1 MALKINYPEPG
12 DNVPQWA
19 TEDTQLQIK
28 AILERGG
35 RPGTGDKGEKAKEEQ
50 TKKSTK
56 ALKGLAEGFDELTG
70 LVGTTAGVLTATK
83 GEFKDLIPIVDNFG
97 NLVKKAGGA
106 LLKAIPIFGD
116 ALAAGGE
123 LFVEFTK
130 DAFAFLATTA
140 DNVAE
145 SFRGAATRGAFFD
158 NSLTAL
164 ISASTSARI
173 TLEELAGILEANQ
186 SAIAAFGSASTG
198 AQQILKNLSRVQD
211 DYGEDLARLGLTFA
225 EINEASSG
233 FFDLLAQTGQAS
245 LLRAGQEGQLA
256 AVTNRYIKDLTVLAS
271 ITGQERKEVEAEFR
285 RQVMRGNVQAQ
296 LALLNQDNTA
306 GTTQA
311 FGNLSTLLTAFNPIL
326 GDAFGSIAT
335 LGVATAE
342 QEAVLAQLGNSR
354 QLIEEFGQSFRDG
367 TLTDAEATAQ
377 TEAIFKAISDGVKSP
392 EFLEIAKLGTGPITG
407 LPATLAE
414 ITSTA
419 LPLAQ
424 SLDDT
429 EFSLEKLREEVENQ
443 TKTQDEGISKLLTA
457 QRVLAEI
464 PLNIQNALLGSDGGV
479 PIINTALET
488 VADNI
493 TKFGGVLNAIIS
505 SGGGIDA
512 LSQVFGGE
520 RIDGGGETQANPGG
534 ADVMEMLD
542 LFDDAAMAT
551 QGLGKSQIIGL
562 NNRIAQI
569 RSKIGTLSEEQLKKE
584 LNSIISDFGLPIEN
598 YNRGTAGVQNF
609 GNGTLAMLHGN
620 EAVIPAPMGSIPVD
634 LGNTLEPL
642 QELITNLTN
651 SMDAGNKSVAQEVV
665 NSVQSKEM
673 VAQEGVNSV
682 QSKEV
687 VSKLNEMIG
696 VLKTIADGQYTG
708 NSQFGKEIRRL
719 GNQMSTDLFR

>member
-35 RPGTGDKGEKAKEEQ
+35 RPTPGNKGEKAKEEQ

-56 ALKGLAEGFDELTG
+56 ALKGLADGFDELTG

-145 SFRGAATRGAFFD
+145 GFRGVATRGAFFD
-158 NSLTAL
+158 NSLSTL
-164 ISASTSARI
+164 VRSATEARI

-198 AQQILKNLSRVQD
+198 AQQILKNLARVQD
-211 DYGEDLARLGLTFA
+211 DYGDDLSRLGLTLQ

-256 AVTNRYIKDLTVLAS
+256 TVTNRYIKDLTVLAS

-285 RQVMRGNVQAQ
+285 RQVMRGNIQAQ
-296 LALLNQDNTA
+296 LALLQGDNTT

-367 TLTDAEATAQ
+367 TLTDAEATEQ

-392 EFLEIAKLGTGPITG
+392 EFLNIARIGTGPIAG

-414 ITSTA
+414 VTSTA

-429 EFSLEKLREEVENQ
+429 EFSLSKLREQVEDQ
-443 TKTQDEGISKLLTA
+443 TKTQDEGINKLLTA
-457 QRVLAEI
+457 QRALAEI
-464 PLNIQNALLGSDGGV
+464 PLQIQNALLGTDGGV
-479 PIINTALET
+479 PIINTALDS
-488 VADNI
+488 VANNVI
-493 TKFGGVLNAIIS
+493 KFGDVLTKIIQ
-505 SGGGIDA
+505 SGGGVDG
-512 LSQVFGGE
+512 LSQIFGGE
-520 RIDGGGETQANPGG
+520 RLDGGESVANPGG
-534 ADVMEMLD
+534 ADVMSILD
-542 LFDDAAMAT
+542 NFDDAAMSTA
-551 QGLGKSQIIGL
+551 GLSKSQTIGI

-569 RSKIGTLSEEQLKKE
+569 RMKLGTLSEEQLRKE

-620 EAVIPAPMGSIPVD
+620 EAVIPAPQGAIPVD
-634 LGNTLEPL
+634 LGDTLAPL
-642 QELITNLTN
+642 QEMMTNLTN
-651 SMDAGNKSVAQEVV
+651 SMSTGNKT
-665 NSVQSKEM
+665 

-682 QSKEV
+682 QSKEM

-696 VLKTIADGQYTG
+696 VLKTIADGQYSG
-708 NSQFGKEIRRL
+708 NTQFGKEIRRL
-719 GNQMSTDLFR
+719 GSQMSTDLFR